1 MTIAKQKSFRAIVN
15 PKTKVLRILCR
26 DKLNDFLETLT
37 GEVDITISEVSSRTH
52 FQNNY
57 YWKVVIGT
65 LIKTDPLIGHSKNE
79 MHEVLKQHFNIEST
93 SKLDKYEFM
102 EYIDEIIRWA
112 AMEWEIVIPEPNE
125 EEVG

>member
-15 PKTKVLRILCR
+15 PKTKVLKILCR

-79 MHEVLKQHFNIEST
+79 MHDVLKQHFNIEST

-112 AMEWEIVIPEPNE
+112 AMEWKIVIPEPNE
-125 EEVG
+125 EEVV

>member
-1 MTIAKQKSFRAIVN
+1 MN
-15 PKTKVLRILCR
+15 PKTKVLKILCS

-79 MHEVLKQHFNIEST
+79 MHDVLKQHFNIEST

-112 AMEWEIVIPEPNE
+112 AMEWQIVIPEPNE
-125 EEVG
+125 EEVV

>member
-15 PKTKVLRILCR
+15 PKTKVLKILCR

-79 MHEVLKQHFNIEST
+79 MHDVLKQHFNIEST

-112 AMEWEIVIPEPNE
+112 AMEWQIVIPEPNE
-125 EEVG
+125 EEVV

>member
-1 MTIAKQKSFRAIVN
+1 MHS
-15 PKTKVLRILCR
+15 
-26 DKLNDFLETLT
+26 FLETLS
-37 GEVDITISEVSSRTH
+37 GEVDITITEVSSRTH

-65 LIKTDPLIGHSKNE
+65 LIKHDPLIGHTKNE
-79 MHEVLKQHFNIEST
+79 MHDVLKNHFNIEST

-102 EYIDEIIRWA
+102 EYIDEIIRWSA
-112 AMEWEIVIPEPNE
+112 REFQILIPEPDE